1 MNPNNPHD
9 RPALEETREAA
20 SRRAVSLRVLTATAE
35 ARCRRRSYQ
44 QAGGH
49 RGSSFAALPVCR
61 VTGQPVLGADLNRS
75 EIWEAND
82 FNGFKAP

>member
-1 MNPNNPHD
+1 VMN
-9 RPALEETREAA
+9 
-20 SRRAVSLRVLTATAE
+20 SRRLMSNKGLPP
-35 ARCRRRSYQ
+35 RCRRRSYQ

-49 RGSSFAALPVCR
+49 RGSSFAALPACR
-61 VTGQPVLGADLNRS
+61 VTGQPVLGADLSRS